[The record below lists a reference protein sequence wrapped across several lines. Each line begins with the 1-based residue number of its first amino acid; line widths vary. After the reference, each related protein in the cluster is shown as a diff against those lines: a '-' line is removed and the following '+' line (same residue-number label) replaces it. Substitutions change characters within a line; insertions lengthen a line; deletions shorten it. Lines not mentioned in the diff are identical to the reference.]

1 MRRAIV
7 IGLTGQTGAGKTT
20 VAEGL
25 EHFGYKII
33 RADDIARL
41 VTEKGSPVLQELAH
55 VFGSDILLEDG
66 SLDRARLAEK
76 AFSSREKTLLLNS
89 ITHPEIGRL
98 ISKKIN
104 GAFFDGYEGVVLDA
118 SQLFEAGIN
127 ETCTLVVSVVAPEEV
142 RKKRIMERDGIT
154 EEKALQRM
162 NAQYPEEFFRTH
174 SNYVLE
180 NTGTQEDLKQQLRT
194 LAGILEQWISGELPE
209 GENS

>member
-25 EHFGYKII
+25 RHFGYQVI

-41 VTEKGSPVLQELAH
+41 VTEKGSPVLQQLAA
-55 VFGSDILLEDG
+55 VFGADILREDG
-66 SLDRARLAEK
+66 SLDRALLAER
-76 AFSSREKTLLLNS
+76 AFASPEETNLLNG

-98 ISKKIN
+98 IHKKIN
-104 GAFFDGYEGVVLDA
+104 GAFFDGYEGVVVDA
-118 SQLFEAGIN
+118 SQLFESGLN
-127 ETCTLVVSVVAPEEV
+127 DDCTLVVSVVAPKEL
-142 RKKRIMERDGIT
+142 RLKRIMERDGIS

-162 NAQYPEEFFRTH
+162 SAQLPEEFFRTH

-180 NTGTQEDLKQQLRT
+180 NTGTEEDLKQQLRQ
-194 LAGILEQWISGELPE
+194 LAAILEEWISGERSE
-209 GENS
+209 